1 MILPKSHSTRE
12 RRKQMAI
19 LKVIE
24 VMAESD
30 KSWEDAAKEAIREA
44 SQTVEHIRSIYIKES
59 KALVENN
66 KIVKYRIIGK
76 ISFEVRQ

>member
-1 MILPKSHSTRE
+1 
-12 RRKQMAI
+12 MAI

-24 VMAESD
+24 VLAESD
-30 KSWEDAAKEAIREA
+30 KSWEAAAQEAVREA
-44 SQTVEHIRSIYIKES
+44 SGTLENLRSIYIKEF

>member
-1 MILPKSHSTRE
+1 
-12 RRKQMAI
+12 MAI

-66 KIVKYRIIGK
+66 KIVKYRNIGK

>member
-1 MILPKSHSTRE
+1 
-12 RRKQMAI
+12 MAI

-24 VMAESD
+24 VLAESD
-30 KSWEDAAKEAIREA
+30 KSWDAAAQEAVREA
-44 SQTVEHIRSIYIKES
+44 SETLENIRSIYIKEF
-59 KALVENN
+59 KATVENN

>member
-12 RRKQMAI
+12 RRRQMAI

-24 VMAESD
+24 VLAESD
-30 KSWEDAAKEAIREA
+30 KSWDAAAQEAIREA
-44 SQTVEHIRSIYIKES
+44 SETLENIRSIYIKEF
-59 KALVENN
+59 KATVENN

>member
-1 MILPKSHSTRE
+1 
-12 RRKQMAI
+12 MAI
-19 LKVIE
+19 IKVIE

-44 SQTVEHIRSIYIKES
+44 SQTIEHIRSIYIKET

-66 KIVKYRIIGK
+66 NIIKYRIIGK
-76 ISFEVRQ
+76 ISFEVRN